1 DLAIWREH
9 LIAED
14 DGDAASRLVV
24 LNKID
29 TMWDALSTPAQVQA
43 QIDRQRRTT
52 AEVLGINEHQVIPVS
67 GQKGLVAKVNNNAE
81 LLKASRLPALEQAL
95 AEGVMGQRQKIL
107 HSAVGSNITE
117 LRTEATRSLGIRRRD
132 LAEQMVELKGLRGKN
147 MSVIKHMRARIEQE
161 QADFDASGAKIHAV
175 RSVHLKLLRDV
186 FTLLGTATLKS
197 EMQELTDALRTPG
210 LKLGV
215 RKAYGK
221 TFDRLREGLR
231 KAEKVS
237 GEIQTM
243 LTGTFRQLNAEYGFS
258 LQAPREP
265 DLARY
270 ERDLDL
276 VERSHNQYL
285 GVSNALRLAQPEFA
299 DRLVRALATRL
310 RVIYESALGEV
321 ELWNKSAAAQLDAQ
335 LRERRRNFGRRLEA
349 IERIQQAATGLDDRI
364 AEIESQEAALDTLDA
379 KLAELTT
386 HLTNTPLVG
395 RPANEAALK
404 TA

>member
-1 DLAIWREH
+1 
-9 LIAED
+9 
-14 DGDAASRLVV
+14 V
-24 LNKID
+24 
-29 TMWDALSTPAQVQA
+29 
-43 QIDRQRRTT
+43 
-52 AEVLGINEHQVIPVS
+52 
-67 GQKGLVAKVNNNAE
+67 
-81 LLKASRLPALEQAL
+81 
-95 AEGVMGQRQKIL
+95 
-107 HSAVGSNITE
+107 TE
-117 LRTEATRSLGIRRRD
+117 LRTDVVRALGIRRRD

-147 MSVIKHMRARIEQE
+147 TSVIKHMRARIEQE
-161 QADFDASGAKIHAV
+161 QADFDASCAKIHAV

-186 FTLLGTATLKS
+186 FDLLGTATLKK
-197 EMQELTDALRTPG
+197 EMTELTSALRAPG

-215 RKAYGK
+215 RKAYGR

-231 KAEKVS
+231 HAEKTS

-285 GVSNALRLAQPEFA
+285 GVSNALKLAQPEFA

-364 AEIESQEAALDTLDA
+364 AEIDAHEAALDVLDA
-379 KLAELTT
+379 KVAELTGR
-386 HLTNTPLVG
+386 LTSPPMLANKAVPLE
-395 RPANEAALK
+395 PALK